1 VAQVI
6 QALCN
11 GKVVAVSDGS
21 FKDYAR
27 AAAWTI
33 KGDTTDNRVV
43 GTGLT
48 PGNAVDQ
55 SAYRSEL
62 FGLWGILASL
72 KQFSED
78 NSIAHGH
85 LMIACDGLSALKKAQ
100 SNYPTDP
107 GEAHHDLISAIKN
120 LRAALPLQISF
131 THIKGHQD
139 QGLITALPRLAWMN
153 IEMDALAKQ
162 KLSQGERITMTDQIP
177 FKGWICRIEGQ
188 RVIKH
193 LPKALYRHLNGKIIL
208 NHWAT
213 KSRFSA
219 KATQAVNWASAEKAM
234 NQLPQ
239 SKRQWVSK
247 LAAAYLPDRKNM
259 QRWGFR
265 NQTKCPQCMCQMEDK
280 DHIFKCPAELVVQ
293 QWTKALEDLNGWL
306 ESVKT
311 HPQL

>member
-6 QALCN
+6 QALSH
-11 GKVVAVSDGS
+11 GTAVAVSDGS
-21 FKDYAR
+21 FKDYAG

-33 KGDTTDNRVV
+33 EGDTAANRVV
-43 GTGLT
+43 GTSLT
-48 PGNAVDQ
+48 PGNAADQ

-72 KQFSED
+72 KQMVE
-78 NSIAHGH
+78 NNNIAQGH
-85 LMIACDGLSALKKAQ
+85 ITIACDGLSALKKAQ

-120 LRAALPLQISF
+120 LRAAIPLQVTF
-131 THIKGHQD
+131 THVKGHQD

-153 IEMDALAKQ
+153 IEMDGLAKQ
-162 KLSQGERITMTDQIP
+162 KLSQGERTANNDPIP
-177 FKGWICRIEGQ
+177 FEGWTCRIEGL

-193 LPKALYRHLNGKIIL
+193 LPKALRRHLYGKIIL

-213 KSRFSA
+213 KARFSPQ
-219 KATQAVNWASAEKAM
+219 ATQAVDWESAEKAM

-247 LAAAYLPDRKNM
+247 LAAAYLPDGKNM
-259 QRWGFR
+259 QRWGF
-265 NQTKCPQCMCQMEDK
+265 
-280 DHIFKCPAELVVQ
+280 
-293 QWTKALEDLNGWL
+293 
-306 ESVKT
+306 
-311 HPQL
+311 